1 MHVQEADMTQA
12 SVQKA
17 VHGDRSES
25 LVTILIIEDEPAI
38 RRLLRTTLNAQ
49 GYQVGE
55 ATTGAEGLAAIGS
68 QAPDLVMLDLGL
80 PDIDGLEIIRR
91 IRSDSSVP
99 LIVLT
104 ARSDERTKVKALDL
118 GADDFVTKPFGAEEL
133 VARVRT
139 ALRHRILEQ
148 DGPPVFH
155 TGEIAVDLVR
165 RVVTVGGNTVK
176 LSPKEYDLLTQLVMH
191 AGKVLTHNHLFREVW
206 GIHYTGDPQYLRV
219 YIRQLRRKL
228 EADPDRPRYIVTE
241 SGVGYRLEIDP

>member
-1 MHVQEADMTQA
+1 MTQA
-12 SVQKA
+12 PAERA

-55 ATTGAEGLAAIGS
+55 AATGAEGLAAIAS

-91 IRSDSSVP
+91 LRSDSSVP

-148 DGPPVFH
+148 DEPPVFH

-176 LSPKEYDLLTQLVMH
+176 LSPKEYDLLTQLVIH

-206 GIHYTGDPQYLRV
+206 DIPYTGDPQYLRV

-228 EADPDRPRYIVTE
+228 EVDPDQPRYIVTE
-241 SGVGYRLEIDP
+241 SGVGYRLEVDP

>member
-1 MHVQEADMTQA
+1 MTQA
-12 SVQKA
+12 PAERA

-55 ATTGAEGLAAIGS
+55 ATTGAEGLAAIAS

-91 IRSDSSVP
+91 LRSDSSVP

-148 DGPPVFH
+148 DEPPVFH

-176 LSPKEYDLLTQLVMH
+176 LSPKEYDLLTQLVIH

-206 GIHYTGDPQYLRV
+206 DIPYTGDPQYLRV

-228 EADPDRPRYIVTE
+228 EVDPDRPRYIVTE
-241 SGVGYRLEIDP
+241 SGVGYRLEVDP

>member
-1 MHVQEADMTQA
+1 MTQA
-12 SVQKA
+12 PAERA

-55 ATTGAEGLAAIGS
+55 AATGAEGLAAIAS

-91 IRSDSSVP
+91 LRSDSSVP

-118 GADDFVTKPFGAEEL
+118 GADDIVTKPFGAEEL

-148 DGPPVFH
+148 DEPPVFH

-176 LSPKEYDLLTQLVMH
+176 LSPKEYDLLTQLVIH
-191 AGKVLTHNHLFREVW
+191 AGKVLTYNHLFREVW
-206 GIHYTGDPQYLRV
+206 DIPYTGDPQYLRV

-228 EADPDRPRYIVTE
+228 EVDPDQPRYIVTE
-241 SGVGYRLEIDP
+241 LGVGYRLEVDP

>member
-1 MHVQEADMTQA
+1 MTQA
-12 SVQKA
+12 PAERA

-55 ATTGAEGLAAIGS
+55 AATGAEGLAAIAS
-68 QAPDLVMLDLGL
+68 QALDLVMLDLGL

-91 IRSDSSVP
+91 LRSDSSVP

-148 DGPPVFH
+148 DEPPVFH

-176 LSPKEYDLLTQLVMH
+176 LSPKEYDLLTQLVIH

-206 GIHYTGDPQYLRV
+206 DIPYTGDPQYLRV

-228 EADPDRPRYIVTE
+228 EVDPDQPRYIVTE
-241 SGVGYRLEIDP
+241 SGVGYRLEVDP

>member
-1 MHVQEADMTQA
+1 MTQA
-12 SVQKA
+12 PAERA
-17 VHGDRSES
+17 VHGERSES

-55 ATTGAEGLAAIGS
+55 ATTGAEGLAAIAS

-91 IRSDSSVP
+91 LRRDSSVP

-104 ARSDERTKVKALDL
+104 ARSDESTKVKALDL
-118 GADDFVTKPFGAEEL
+118 GADDIVTKPFGAEEL

-148 DGPPVFH
+148 DEPPVFH

-176 LSPKEYDLLTQLVMH
+176 LSPKEYDLLTQLVIH

-206 GIHYTGDPQYLRV
+206 DIPYTGDPQYLRV

-228 EADPDRPRYIVTE
+228 EVDPDRPRYIVTE

>member
-1 MHVQEADMTQA
+1 MTQA
-12 SVQKA
+12 PAERA

-55 ATTGAEGLAAIGS
+55 AATGAEGLAAIAS

-91 IRSDSSVP
+91 LRSDSSVP

-148 DGPPVFH
+148 DEPPVFH

-176 LSPKEYDLLTQLVMH
+176 LSPKEYDLLTQLVIH

-206 GIHYTGDPQYLRV
+206 DIPYTGDPQYLRV

-228 EADPDRPRYIVTE
+228 EVDPDRPRYIVTE
-241 SGVGYRLEIDP
+241 SGVGYRLEVDP